1 MARDTLANLRD
12 YYDVVVIGSG
22 LGGLTGANYL
32 AKQGHSVLLLE
43 HHYQFGGL
51 ATWFKRAGGHIFDIS
66 LHGFPVGMIKSCKR
80 YWTKE
85 IADSIVQLK
94 NIRFINPQYDLKTTF
109 DRSDFTRILQ
119 TTFNIAKNKVEE
131 FYDHMANMD
140 YFANDKRSIGDLL
153 EEFFPGRNEI
163 KRLLLE
169 PISYANGSSL
179 VDPAIAY
186 GIVFSNFMKKGIYTF
201 KDGTDS
207 LIKKMVKELRNN
219 GADLRRQCL
228 VEEVVTKKVDE
239 KHKVDGVVVN
249 GKKIRCG
256 AVLSNANLK
265 NTIEKLFGLSKLPK
279 EFADQAKSV
288 RLNSTSCQVYIGLK
302 KGVSIPDVGD
312 LIFTSESP
320 SFSTDELT
328 DFHTTSRTFSVYY
341 PDTRPERKEPR
352 YSIVASI
359 NAKWQDWQKLSDE
372 DYSQAKNRL
381 CEESVVALEK
391 IIPDIRDKID
401 HLEAATPRTIQHY
414 THHASGASFG
424 TKFEGLDVSSE
435 LPEYAPG
442 LYHAGSVGIIMSGW
456 LGTINY
462 GVITANKIDR
472 FLRGK

>member
-1 MARDTLANLRD
+1 VARDTLADLRD

-22 LGGLTGANYL
+22 LGGLTGANCL

-109 DRSDFTRILQ
+109 DRSDFTKILQ
-119 TTFNIAKNKVEE
+119 TSFNIAKNKVEE

-207 LIKKMVKELRNN
+207 LIKKMVKELRSN

-228 VEEVVTKKVDE
+228 VQEVVTNQVDK
-239 KHKVDGVVVN
+239 KHKVEGVVVN

-341 PDTRPERKEPR
+341 PDTRPDRKEPR

-372 DYSQAKNRL
+372 DYKQAKNRL

-424 TKFEGLDVSSE
+424 TKFEGLDVSSQ
-435 LPEYAPG
+435 LPEHAPG

>member
-1 MARDTLANLRD
+1 MARDTLENLRD

-22 LGGLTGANYL
+22 LGGLTGANCL
-32 AKQGHSVLLLE
+32 AKHGHSVLLLE

-109 DRSDFTRILQ
+109 DRSDFTKILQ
-119 TTFNIAKNKVEE
+119 NSFNIAKNKVEE
-131 FYDHMANMD
+131 FYDHMAKMD

-179 VDPAIAY
+179 LDPAFAY

-228 VEEVVTKKVDE
+228 VEKVVTNQVDT
-239 KHKVDGVVVN
+239 KHKVEGVVVN

-279 EFADQAKSV
+279 EFADQARSV

-302 KGVSIPDVGD
+302 KGASIPDVGD

-341 PDTRPERKEPR
+341 PDTRPDRKEPR

-372 DYSQAKNRL
+372 DYAQAKNRL

-391 IIPDIRDKID
+391 IIPGVRDKID

-424 TKFEGLDVSSE
+424 TKFEGLDISSQ
-435 LPEYAPG
+435 LPDHAPG

>member
-239 KHKVDGVVVN
+239 KHKVEGVVVN

-372 DYSQAKNRL
+372 DYTQAKNRL

>member
-1 MARDTLANLRD
+1 MARDTLADLRD

-22 LGGLTGANYL
+22 LGGLTGANCL

-109 DRSDFTRILQ
+109 DRSDFTKILQ
-119 TTFNIAKNKVEE
+119 TSFNIAKNKVEE

-219 GADLRRQCL
+219 GAELRRQCL
-228 VEEVVTKKVDE
+228 VEEVITNKVDK
-239 KHKVDGVVVN
+239 KHTVEGVVVN

-279 EFADQAKSV
+279 DFADQAKSV

-302 KGVSIPDVGD
+302 RGVSIPDVGD

-341 PDTRPERKEPR
+341 PDTRPDRKEPR

-372 DYSQAKNRL
+372 DYTQAKNRL

-424 TKFEGLDVSSE
+424 TKFEGLDVSSQ
-435 LPEYAPG
+435 LPDHAPG

>member
-1 MARDTLANLRD
+1 VARDTLADLRD

-22 LGGLTGANYL
+22 LGGLTGANCL

-109 DRSDFTRILQ
+109 DRSDFTNILQ
-119 TTFNIAKNKVEE
+119 TSFNIAKNKVEE
-131 FYDHMANMD
+131 FYDHLANMD

-207 LIKKMVKELRNN
+207 LIKKMVKELRSN

-228 VEEVVTKKVDE
+228 VEEVVTKKVDQ
-239 KHKVDGVVVN
+239 KHKVEGVVVN

-265 NTIEKLFGLSKLPK
+265 NTIEKLFGLSKLPNN
-279 EFADQAKSV
+279 FADQAKSV

-312 LIFTSESP
+312 LIFTSESQ

-341 PDTRPERKEPR
+341 PDTRPDRKEPR

-359 NAKWQDWQKLSDE
+359 NAKWQDWQKLTDD
-372 DYSQAKNRL
+372 DYAQAKKRL

-424 TKFEGLDVSSE
+424 TKFEGLDVSSQ
-435 LPEYAPG
+435 LPEHAPG

>member
-1 MARDTLANLRD
+1 VARDTLANLRD

-22 LGGLTGANYL
+22 LGGLTGANCL

-109 DRSDFTRILQ
+109 DRSDFTKILQ
-119 TTFNIAKNKVEE
+119 TSFNIAKNKVEE

-228 VEEVVTKKVDE
+228 VEEVVTNKVDE
-239 KHKVDGVVVN
+239 KHKVEGVVVN

-341 PDTRPERKEPR
+341 PDTRPDRKEPR

-372 DYSQAKNRL
+372 DYTQAKNRL

-424 TKFEGLDVSSE
+424 TKFEGLDVSSQ
-435 LPEYAPG
+435 LPDHAPG

>member
-1 MARDTLANLRD
+1 VARDTLADLRD

-22 LGGLTGANYL
+22 LGGLTGANCL

-109 DRSDFTRILQ
+109 DRSDFTNILQ
-119 TTFNIAKNKVEE
+119 TSFNIAKNKVEE
-131 FYDHMANMD
+131 FYDHLANMD

-207 LIKKMVKELRNN
+207 LIKKMVKELRSN

-228 VEEVVTKKVDE
+228 VEEVVTKKVDQ
-239 KHKVDGVVVN
+239 KHKVEGVVVN

-265 NTIEKLFGLSKLPK
+265 NTIEKLFGLSKLPNN
-279 EFADQAKSV
+279 FADQAKSV

-341 PDTRPERKEPR
+341 PDTRPDRKEPR

-359 NAKWQDWQKLSDE
+359 NAKWQDWQKLTDD
-372 DYSQAKNRL
+372 DYAQAKKRL

-424 TKFEGLDVSSE
+424 TKFEGLDVSSQ
-435 LPEYAPG
+435 LPEHAPG

>member
-1 MARDTLANLRD
+1 VAKDTLANLRD

-239 KHKVDGVVVN
+239 KHKVEGVVVN

-341 PDTRPERKEPR
+341 PDTRPDRKEPR

-372 DYSQAKNRL
+372 DYTQAKNRL

>member
-1 MARDTLANLRD
+1 MSKRSLANIKD

-22 LGGLTGANYL
+22 LGGLTGANCL

-109 DRSDFTRILQ
+109 DRSDFTKILQ
-119 TTFNIAKNKVEE
+119 NTFQIAKNKVEE
-131 FYDHMANMD
+131 FYEHLANMD
-140 YFANDKRSIGDLL
+140 YFANDKRSIGELL

-179 VDPAIAY
+179 LDPAIAY

-207 LIKKMVKELRNN
+207 LIKKMVKELRHN
-219 GADLRRQCL
+219 GVDLRRECL
-228 VEEVVTKKVDE
+228 VEEVLTKPLDDR
-239 KHKVDGVVVN
+239 HKVEGVVVN

-256 AVLSNANLK
+256 VVLSNANLK
-265 NTIEKLFGLSKLPK
+265 NTIEKLFGLGKLPQA
-279 EFADQAKSV
+279 FAEKAQSV

-302 KGVSIPDVGD
+302 KGAHIPDVGD

-320 SFSTDELT
+320 SFSTEELT
-328 DFHTTSRTFSVYY
+328 SFNTTSRTFSVYY
-341 PDTRPERKEPR
+341 PDTRPNRKEPR
-352 YSIVASI
+352 HSIVASI
-359 NAKWQDWQKLSDE
+359 NAKWQDWKNLSDL
-372 DYSQAKNRL
+372 DYEKAKKRL
-381 CEESVVALEK
+381 CEESIMALEK
-391 IIPDIRDKID
+391 IIPDIRSKID
-401 HLEAATPRTIQHY
+401 HLEAATPRTIKHY

-424 TKFEGLDVSSE
+424 TKFEGLDVSTQ
-435 LPEYAPG
+435 LPDHAPG

>member
-109 DRSDFTRILQ
+109 DRSDFTKILQ

-239 KHKVDGVVVN
+239 KHKVEGVVVN

-372 DYSQAKNRL
+372 DYTQAKNRL

>member
-22 LGGLTGANYL
+22 LGGLTGANCL

-109 DRSDFTRILQ
+109 DRSDFTKILQ
-119 TTFNIAKNKVEE
+119 TSFNIAKNKVEE

-228 VEEVVTKKVDE
+228 VEEVVTNKVDE
-239 KHKVDGVVVN
+239 KHTVEGVVVN

-341 PDTRPERKEPR
+341 PDTRPDRKEPR

-372 DYSQAKNRL
+372 DYTQAKNRL

-424 TKFEGLDVSSE
+424 TKFEGLDVSSQ
-435 LPEYAPG
+435 LPDHAPG

>member
-1 MARDTLANLRD
+1 VARDTLADLRD

-22 LGGLTGANYL
+22 LGGLTGANCL

-109 DRSDFTRILQ
+109 DRSDFTKILQ
-119 TTFNIAKNKVEE
+119 TSFNIAKNKVEE

-207 LIKKMVKELRNN
+207 LIKKMVKELRSN

-228 VEEVVTKKVDE
+228 VQEVVTNQVDK
-239 KHKVDGVVVN
+239 KHKVEGVVVN

-341 PDTRPERKEPR
+341 PDTRPDRKEPR

-359 NAKWQDWQKLSDE
+359 NAKWQDWQKLSDVE
-372 DYSQAKNRL
+372 YAQAKNRL

-424 TKFEGLDVSSE
+424 TKFEGLDVSSQ
-435 LPEYAPG
+435 LPDHAPG

>member
-1 MARDTLANLRD
+1 MAKNSLANLKD
-12 YYDVVVIGSG
+12 YYDVVVIGRG
-22 LGGLTGANYL
+22 LGGLTGANCL

-109 DRSDFTRILQ
+109 DRSDFTKILQ
-119 TTFNIAKNKVEE
+119 SSFNIAKFKVEE
-131 FYDHMANMD
+131 FYDHLANMD

-179 VDPAIAY
+179 LDPAIAY

-228 VEEVVTKKVDE
+228 VEEVTTSRIGE
-239 KHKVDGVVVN
+239 QHKVEGVVVN
-249 GKKIRCG
+249 GKKIHCG

-279 EFADQAKSV
+279 EFAEQAKSV

-312 LIFTSESP
+312 LIFTSESK

-328 DFHTTSRTFSVYY
+328 SFNTSSRTFSVYY

-359 NAKWQDWQKLSDE
+359 NAKWQDWQNLSDDE
-372 DYSQAKNRL
+372 YAKAKERL

-391 IIPDIRDKID
+391 IIPGIRTKID
-401 HLEAATPRTIQHY
+401 HLEAATPRTIKHY
-414 THHASGASFG
+414 TRHASGASFG
-424 TKFEGLDVSSE
+424 TKFEGLDVSSQ
-435 LPEYAPG
+435 LPDHAPG

>member
-1 MARDTLANLRD
+1 MADLRD

-22 LGGLTGANYL
+22 LGGLTGANCL

-109 DRSDFTRILQ
+109 DRSDFTKILQ
-119 TTFNIAKNKVEE
+119 TSFNIAKNKVEE

-207 LIKKMVKELRNN
+207 LIKKMVKELRSN

-228 VEEVVTKKVDE
+228 VQEVVTNQVDK
-239 KHKVDGVVVN
+239 KHKVEGVVVN

-341 PDTRPERKEPR
+341 PDTRPDRKEPR

-372 DYSQAKNRL
+372 EYAQAKNRL

-424 TKFEGLDVSSE
+424 TKFEGLDVSSQ
-435 LPEYAPG
+435 LPEHAPG

>member
-1 MARDTLANLRD
+1 VARDTLANLRD

-228 VEEVVTKKVDE
+228 VEEVVTNKVDK
-239 KHKVDGVVVN
+239 KHKVEGVVVN

-372 DYSQAKNRL
+372 DYTQAKNRL

>member
-22 LGGLTGANYL
+22 LGGLTGANCL

-109 DRSDFTRILQ
+109 DRSDFTKILQ
-119 TTFNIAKNKVEE
+119 TSFNIAKNKVEE

-228 VEEVVTKKVDE
+228 VEEVVTNKVDK
-239 KHKVDGVVVN
+239 KHKVEGVVVN
-249 GKKIRCG
+249 GKKIQCG

-341 PDTRPERKEPR
+341 PDTRPDRKEPR

-372 DYSQAKNRL
+372 DYTQAKNRL

-424 TKFEGLDVSSE
+424 TKFEGLDVSSQ
-435 LPEYAPG
+435 LPDHAPG

>member
-1 MARDTLANLRD
+1 VARDTLADLRD

-22 LGGLTGANYL
+22 LGGLTGANCL

-109 DRSDFTRILQ
+109 DRSDFTKILQ
-119 TTFNIAKNKVEE
+119 TSFNIAKNKVEE

-228 VEEVVTKKVDE
+228 VEEVVTNKVDK
-239 KHKVDGVVVN
+239 KHKVEGVVVN

-341 PDTRPERKEPR
+341 PDTRPDRKEPR

-359 NAKWQDWQKLSDE
+359 NAKWHDWQKLSDE
-372 DYSQAKNRL
+372 DYSKAKNRL

-424 TKFEGLDVSSE
+424 TKFEGLDVSSQ
-435 LPEYAPG
+435 LPDHAPG

>member
-239 KHKVDGVVVN
+239 KHKVEGVVVN

-341 PDTRPERKEPR
+341 PDTRPDRKEPR

-372 DYSQAKNRL
+372 DYTQAKNRL

-424 TKFEGLDVSSE
+424 TKFEGLDVSSQ
-435 LPEYAPG
+435 LPDHAPG

>member
-1 MARDTLANLRD
+1 VARNSLADIKD
-12 YYDVVVIGSG
+12 YYDVIVIGSG
-22 LGGLTGANYL
+22 LGGLTGANCL
-32 AKQGHSVLLLE
+32 ARQGHSVLLLE

-109 DRSDFTRILQ
+109 DRSDFTKILQ
-119 TTFNIAKNKVEE
+119 NSFQIAKSKVEE
-131 FYDHMANMD
+131 FYDHLANMD

-179 VDPAIAY
+179 LDPAIAY

-207 LIKKMVKELRNN
+207 LIKKMVKELRKN

-228 VEEVVTKKVDE
+228 VQEVLTDKVGDQ
-239 KHKVDGVVVN
+239 HKVHGVVVN
-249 GKKIRCG
+249 GKKIECG

-265 NTIEKLFGLSKLPK
+265 NTIEKLLGTSKLPK
-279 EFADQAKSV
+279 AFANQAKSV

-302 KGVSIPDVGD
+302 KGCSIPDVGD
-312 LIFTSESP
+312 LIFTSEAP

-328 DFHTTSRTFSVYY
+328 SFNTTSRTFSVYY
-341 PDTRPERKEPR
+341 PDTRPDRKDPR

-359 NAKWQDWQKLSDE
+359 NAKWTDWQNLTEEEYKKE
-372 DYSQAKNRL
+372 KNRL
-381 CEESVVALEK
+381 CEESVDALEK
-391 IIPDIRDKID
+391 IIPDVREKIE
-401 HLEAATPRTIQHY
+401 HLEAATPRTIKYYTQH
-414 THHASGASFG
+414 AAGASFG
-424 TKFEGLDVSSE
+424 TKFEGLDVSSQ
-435 LPEYAPG
+435 LPEHAPG